1 MCLVILED
9 IIKVLNKN
17 ENIVFSFLF
26 ILNIL
31 EKLVINSKQKWNY

>member
-31 EKLVINSKQKWNY
+31 EKLVVDSK